1 MENIILDVKDLCKT
15 YILDKRQNNVLR
27 NICFQVN
34 EGDMVAIMGPSGS
47 GKSTLLYAVSGMD
60 APTSGTVVFDGKDIT
75 KLTAN
80 ELANVRLDDMGFI
93 FQQMYMMKNL
103 TILDNIVLPAIES
116 KKRNESRKEKIQRAE
131 ELMRKLSI
139 IEVAENDIN
148 EVSGGQLQRAC
159 ICRSMMNDPKL
170 LFADEPTGALNR
182 MASAEVMEELVQLN
196 QEGTTIMMVTHDV
209 KVAAKCK
216 RVLYIVDGMIKGEY
230 LAPEEK
236 GLHESDKERRLN
248 TWLMDL
254 GW

>member
-1 MENIILDVKDLCKT
+1 MENVILDVKDLCKT

-27 NICFQVN
+27 NICFQVK

-60 APTSGTVVFDGKDIT
+60 VPTSGTVVFDGKDIT

-182 MASAEVMEELVQLN
+182 MASAEVMEELVRLN

-216 RVLYIVDGMIKGEY
+216 RVLYIVDGTIKGEY

-236 GLHESDKERRLN
+236 GLQESDKERRLN